1 MGIPTDPFAA
11 ENYRHWYRRIGT
23 AKRHA
28 EERVLNSPRKSALQ
42 IPKTGRKGALVN
54 DRHIGLR
61 MLRRE
66 VVRDTGVN
74 LSLLVVLTLSAFLM
88 ATGASVLERLAGAS
102 EQLFEQTQPPH
113 FLQMH
118 SGDYDQKALEEF
130 AQAHPTIDSWM
141 IEDMVGVEGVS
152 ISWQRQNSDESGSM
166 SDSLIDNLF
175 VRQNTE
181 FDFLIDDTGAPAQP
195 KSGSVYIP
203 VSYQLR
209 FDLNV
214 DDLITIDTGSKEL
227 ELRVAGVVRDGQM
240 ASSLSS
246 STRFLVSDADWQTLK
261 DGPNTS
267 SEIIV
272 AYRLQ
277 DTSEI
282 SALQSAYEADSLVP
296 QNGQAITVSLIRLIN
311 VISDGLVAIALMFI
325 SLALVLIA
333 LVNLRFV
340 IRGTLVKDVQ
350 QIGTMRAIGIPPS
363 TISSLYL
370 TKYRL
375 LALLACVFGGTASI
389 GGAAVLSGSLAE
401 NYAQAPMTVWT
412 ILSPVA
418 ALVIVYVF
426 VLTMCRA
433 VLRAVRKVDVIGALV
448 HGSLLSER
456 GTVRAARRRARA
468 AQRTSL
474 ENFPGR
480 TINQRLALKSLL
492 TEGRQWALLP
502 VVFALATVVITVPFA
517 VQSTFASPQ
526 FATYMGSPDRD
537 LGSDIRFTDHREET
551 RDELLTAM
559 QADSSITDIT
569 VFGALLYRIDGVEGT
584 RTQQV
589 DIGNRRK
596 SGTRYMTGTAPDEG
610 EVSVSVLAAETFG
623 VEAGDELVL
632 ESGSGDVTTRVS
644 GIYQDITNG
653 GMTAKMQGPV
663 PSEADAYTV
672 LADVRDGESIRNI
685 SDRLNQKI
693 PEATTIPMAEYVKQT
708 FSAVPDALRSASAIA
723 IVFGIFVAVLI
734 TALFLRLVLVQERGR
749 AGILRAIGFSAS
761 DLGRQTRLRAITG
774 IALGVIIGT
783 LLAAV
788 VGPPAVGMVLSAAGV
803 GLADFAFLTN
813 PILTC
818 IILPLGLTAAGGA
831 AAVLLTRQR
840 RTENMSTWL
849 KG

>member
-1 MGIPTDPFAA
+1 
-11 ENYRHWYRRIGT
+11 
-23 AKRHA
+23 
-28 EERVLNSPRKSALQ
+28 
-42 IPKTGRKGALVN
+42 
-54 DRHIGLR
+54 
-61 MLRRE
+61 
-66 VVRDTGVN
+66 
-74 LSLLVVLTLSAFLM
+74 
-88 ATGASVLERLAGAS
+88 
-102 EQLFEQTQPPH
+102 
-113 FLQMH
+113 
-118 SGDYDQKALEEF
+118 
-130 AQAHPTIDSWM
+130 
-141 IEDMVGVEGVS
+141 
-152 ISWQRQNSDESGSM
+152 
-166 SDSLIDNLF
+166 
-175 VRQNTE
+175 
-181 FDFLIDDTGAPAQP
+181 
-195 KSGSVYIP
+195 
-203 VSYQLR
+203 
-209 FDLNV
+209 
-214 DDLITIDTGSKEL
+214 
-227 ELRVAGVVRDGQM
+227 
-240 ASSLSS
+240 
-246 STRFLVSDADWQTLK
+246 
-261 DGPNTS
+261 
-267 SEIIV
+267 
-272 AYRLQ
+272 
-277 DTSEI
+277 
-282 SALQSAYEADSLVP
+282 
-296 QNGQAITVSLIRLIN
+296 
-311 VISDGLVAIALMFI
+311 
-325 SLALVLIA
+325 
-333 LVNLRFV
+333 
-340 IRGTLVKDVQ
+340 
-350 QIGTMRAIGIPPS
+350 
-363 TISSLYL
+363 
-370 TKYRL
+370 
-375 LALLACVFGGTASI
+375 
-389 GGAAVLSGSLAE
+389 
-401 NYAQAPMTVWT
+401 
-412 ILSPVA
+412 
-418 ALVIVYVF
+418 
-426 VLTMCRA
+426 
-433 VLRAVRKVDVIGALV
+433 
-448 HGSLLSER
+448 
-456 GTVRAARRRARA
+456 
-468 AQRTSL
+468 
-474 ENFPGR
+474 
-480 TINQRLALKSLL
+480 
-492 TEGRQWALLP
+492 
-502 VVFALATVVITVPFA
+502 
-517 VQSTFASPQ
+517 
-526 FATYMGSPDRD
+526 MGSPDRD

>member
-1 MGIPTDPFAA
+1 M
-11 ENYRHWYRRIGT
+11 
-23 AKRHA
+23 
-28 EERVLNSPRKSALQ
+28 
-42 IPKTGRKGALVN
+42 N
-54 DRHIGLR
+54 DRRIGLR

-66 VVRDTGVN
+66 LTRDTGVN

-102 EQLFEQTQPPH
+102 DQLFEQTRPPH

-118 SGDYDQKALEEF
+118 SGDYDQEALEDF
-130 AQAHPTIDSWM
+130 DQAHPTIDSWM

-175 VRQNTE
+175 VRQNAE
-181 FDFLIDDTGAPAQP
+181 FDFLIDDTGKPAQP
-195 KSGSVYIP
+195 KSGTVYIP

-209 FDLNV
+209 YDLDV
-214 DDLITIDTGSKEL
+214 DDLITIDTGSKDL
-227 ELRVAGVVRDGQM
+227 ELKVAGVVRDGQM

-246 STRFLVSDADWQTLK
+246 STRFLVSDSDWQTLK
-261 DGPNTS
+261 SGAKTS

-272 AYRLQ
+272 AYRLH
-277 DTSEI
+277 DTSQI
-282 SALQSAYEADSLVP
+282 SALQSAYEADSHVP
-296 QNGQAITVSLIRLIN
+296 QNGQAVTVSLIRLIN

-340 IRGTLVKDVQ
+340 IRGTLVKDVA
-350 QIGTMRAIGIPPS
+350 QIGTMRAIGLPAS
-363 TISSLYL
+363 AISSLYL

-375 LALLACVFGGTASI
+375 LTLLACVLGGPATIGGTAF
-389 GGAAVLSGSLAE
+389 LSQSLEA
-401 NYAQAPMTVWT
+401 NYAQAPMTAWT
-412 ILSPVA
+412 ILIPVL
-418 ALVIVYVF
+418 ALITVYVF

-433 VLRAVRKVDVIGALV
+433 VLRAVRMVDVIGALV

-456 GTVRAARRRARA
+456 GTVRAARRRTRA

-474 ENFPGR
+474 EILPGR
-480 TINQRLALKSLL
+480 TVNQRLALKSLL

-502 VVFALATVVITVPFA
+502 VVFALATIVITVPFA

-537 LGSDIRFTDHREET
+537 LGSDIRFTDHREEI
-551 RDELLTAM
+551 RDELLAAM

-569 VFGALLYRIDGVEGT
+569 VFGALLYRIDGAEGT

-589 DIGNRRK
+589 DIGDHRK
-596 SGTRYMTGTAPDEG
+596 SGTRYMTGTAPSEG
-610 EVSVSVLAAETFG
+610 EISVSVLAAETYG
-623 VEAGDELVL
+623 VEAGDNLVL
-632 ESGSGDVTTRVS
+632 ESGSGDVTVRVS

-663 PSEADAYTV
+663 PNEAAAYTV
-672 LADVRDGESIRNI
+672 LADVNGDKSIRNI
-685 SDRLNQKI
+685 ADRLNQQV

-749 AGILRAIGFSAS
+749 TGILRAIGFSAS

-813 PILTC
+813 PILTW
-818 IILPLGLTAAGGA
+818 IIRPLVLTAAGGA